1 MMKTSHPQLALA
13 LALLMV
19 ASSSACQRK
28 AEPEILSVALARAVT
43 HMAAPRKAQFTLA
56 GKRVLLVGDSMAAG
70 LQPSMQQRVEAA
82 GGLFFAE
89 PWQSSTIIGWD
100 GTGRLREMLER
111 YQPDIVFISLGSN
124 ELEAR
129 RPEQR
134 APLIRRMVEAIGPRP
149 AYWIGPPSWKP
160 DKGLLRVIEENF
172 QPTHFYNASNLNVPR
187 QRDGKHPTLDGF
199 SEWTRLI
206 WNWYEEKQGMRDE
219 G

>member
-1 MMKTSHPQLALA
+1 MKTSHPQLALA
-13 LALLMV
+13 CALLMMA
-19 ASSSACQRK
+19 ASASCNRK
-28 AEPEILSVALARAVT
+28 AEPEILSVAIARAVT
-43 HMAAPRKAQFTLA
+43 NMAVARKPPLRLA

-70 LQPSMQQRVEAA
+70 LQPSLQKRVEES
-82 GGLFFAE
+82 GGRFFGE
-89 PWQSSTIIGWD
+89 PWQSSTIIGWE
-100 GTGRLREMLER
+100 GTGRLTQMLEL

-124 ELEAR
+124 ELQAR

-134 APLIRRMVEAIGPRP
+134 APLIRRMVEEIGPRP

-172 QPTHFYNASNLNVPR
+172 QPNHFYNAGNLNVPR
-187 QRDGKHPTLDGF
+187 QRDGKHPTLEGF
-199 SEWTRLI
+199 SQWTELI